1 MPFAPPPSLPRC
13 GVVDLGSNSVRLVV
27 YEGHTRNPMPIF
39 NEKAVLRLG
48 RGLQTTGRLNE
59 DGMAQALTVMHR
71 YHAVARAMDARP
83 FEVLATAAVRDASN
97 GPAFV
102 ASLRERLPGVP
113 IHILS
118 GLEEA
123 AFASEG
129 MLCGIPTAD
138 GVLADIGG
146 GSLEVVR
153 LIDGRRGLSQSLPLG
168 VIRLAEHSGGD
179 PMRARIIAEQEL
191 LSVPWLAEGAGR
203 DLYLV
208 GGAWRALARIH
219 MAQTS
224 YPLSMVHHYT
234 IGRDEARN
242 LAGLLSTSTRKVLER
257 LPGAPRRRI
266 DDLPFAAVAL
276 RRLLRVTNVRRVVF
290 SASGLREGWF
300 MRRMPRDIQDQDP
313 MLSAAWE
320 MAARHGRD
328 PSLPPALVAWT
339 QPLFQGEP
347 EGSFRLREAMCWMSD
362 IGSHDHPEFRAE
374 QAFLRVLRQPG
385 VGLDHHARAY
395 LALAVALRYEAESD
409 AAFLRP
415 ARLLLDVETANRAEV
430 LGIALR
436 LAYTLSAG
444 TKDLLA
450 GTRLRIEGSRLVLL
464 LRENSGVFAGESVIR
479 RLERLAQAL
488 GLEAAAELDLATAAV

>member
-1 MPFAPPPSLPRC
+1 MLFAPPAPLPRC

-27 YEGHTRNPMPIF
+27 YEGHTRNPVPIF

-48 RGLQTTGRLNE
+48 RGMQNTGRLNK
-59 DGMAQALTVMHR
+59 DGMRQALTVMHR
-71 YHAVARAMDARP
+71 YHAVARAMGAQP
-83 FEVLATAAVRDASN
+83 FEVLATAAVRDAED

-102 ASLRERLPGVP
+102 DALRDRMPGVP

-118 GLEEA
+118 GQDEA
-123 AFASEG
+123 AYAAEG
-129 MLCGIPTAD
+129 MLCGIPAAN

-153 LIDGRRGLSQSLPLG
+153 LVGGTRGPAQTLKLG
-168 VIRLAEHSGGD
+168 VIRLAERSGGD
-179 PMRARIIAEQEL
+179 PDRARAIAEADLQA
-191 LSVPWLAEGAGR
+191 VPWLGEAAGV

-219 MAQTS
+219 IAQTN
-224 YPLSMVHHYT
+224 YPLQMVHHYT
-234 IGRDEARN
+234 IGRQEALDLTALIATAPR
-242 LAGLLSTSTRKVLER
+242 RVLER

-266 DDLPFAAVAL
+266 DDMPFAAVAL
-276 RRLLRVTNVRRVVF
+276 RRLLRIANVRRVVF

-300 MRRMPRDIQDQDP
+300 MRRMPREIRDQDP
-313 MLSAAWE
+313 LLSAAWE
-320 MAARHGRD
+320 MAGRHGRD
-328 PSLPPALVAWT
+328 PSLPPALVDWT
-339 QPLFQGEP
+339 QPLFPQEP
-347 EGSFRLREAMCWMSD
+347 AGAARLREAMCWMSD

-374 QAFLRVLRQPG
+374 QAFLRVFRQPG
-385 VGLDHHARAY
+385 IGLDHQARAF

-415 ARLLLDVETANRAEV
+415 ARRLLDIETANHAEV

-450 GTRLRIEGSRLVLL
+450 GTRLRIEGPRLVLR

-479 RLERLAQAL
+479 RLDRLAQAL
-488 GLEAAAELDLATAAV
+488 GLQAAAEPDMAEAAE

>member
-1 MPFAPPPSLPRC
+1 MLFASPPQLPRC

-71 YHAVARAMDARP
+71 YHAVARAMGAQP
-83 FEVLATAAVRDASN
+83 FEVLATAAVRDAEN

-102 ASLRERLPGVP
+102 EALRDRMPNVP

-118 GLEEA
+118 GTEEA
-123 AFASEG
+123 AYSADG
-129 MLCGIPTAD
+129 MLCGIPNAD

-153 LIDGRRGLSQSLPLG
+153 LIAGTRGESQTRRLG
-168 VIRLAEHSGGD
+168 VISLSERSGGD
-179 PMRARIIAEQEL
+179 PVRARAIAEVDLQA
-191 LSVPWLAEGAGR
+191 LSWLPEASGG

-219 MAQTS
+219 MAQTG
-224 YPLSMVHHYT
+224 YPLNMVHHYT
-234 IGRDEARN
+234 IGREEARD
-242 LAGLLSTSTRKVLER
+242 LTGLISTAPRKVLER

-276 RRLLRVTNVRRVVF
+276 RRLLRISGVRRVIF
-290 SASGLREGWF
+290 SANGLREGWF
-300 MRRMPRDIQDQDP
+300 MRRMPQAIRQQDP
-313 MLSAAWE
+313 LLSAARE
-320 MAARHGRD
+320 LAARHGRD
-328 PSLPPALVAWT
+328 PSLPPALVEWT
-339 QPLFQGEP
+339 QPLFPHETP
-347 EGSFRLREAMCWMSD
+347 ATAKLREAMCWMSD

-385 VGLDHHARAY
+385 VGLDHHSRAF
-395 LALAVALRYEAESD
+395 LALAVALRYEADSD

-415 ARLLLDVETANRAEV
+415 SRLLLDIDTANRAEV

-444 TKDLLA
+444 TKDLLD
-450 GTRLRIEGSRLVLL
+450 GTRLQIEGSRLVLL
-464 LRENSGVFAGESVIR
+464 LRQNSGVFAGESVIR
-479 RLERLAQAL
+479 RLERLAQAI
-488 GLEAAAELDLATAAV
+488 GLQPAAEQNLASAAE